1 MWVLSFNSFA
11 QLQNRSL
18 CAYHLHIYFCMCECV
33 LFSLRPMNVRL
44 VWSLPISLS
53 IFYCLIEA
61 WLISFLLLLLLMHV
75 CYHCEVTTQT
85 YKYYL
90 YTGNMRAYSIA
101 MALIYMPHKI
111 LFVFVTFQID
121 YLKQKRAQPK
131 WSAKRD
137 RRMKGLK
144 EKGTKRV
151 K

>member
-1 MWVLSFNSFA
+1 
-11 QLQNRSL
+11 
-18 CAYHLHIYFCMCECV
+18 
-33 LFSLRPMNVRL
+33 
-44 VWSLPISLS
+44 
-53 IFYCLIEA
+53 
-61 WLISFLLLLLLMHV
+61 MHV
-75 CYHCEVTTQT
+75 CYHCVVTTQT

-101 MALIYMPHKI
+101 MALIYMRHKI

-121 YLKQKRAQPK
+121 YLKQKRTQPK

-144 EKGTKRV
+144 EKGTKRE